1 MWTRKELY
9 KYIVKGQPA
18 FKPGEEH
25 RYSNSNYVLLGL
37 ICEKLQVKS
46 MKSYYMKKI
55 IDYANLENTHII
67 PYDHIPEN

>member
-37 ICEKLQVKS
+37 ICEKVTGKEYEELLHEKKLS
-46 MKSYYMKKI
+46 IMRTWKYTYYTI
-55 IDYANLENTHII
+55 
-67 PYDHIPEN
+67 